1 MHDYE
6 VPISYGMTT
15 SGDRIEKKINEMNS
29 KLSPLEDLRRIA
41 DVAEQR
47 AQLAANE
54 AEAAIKDAEYS
65 KRISVVSLLLSLIA
79 VLHDLWPNIIAAA
92 SWLIQCLQELL

>member
-41 DVAEQR
+41 GAAEQR

-54 AEAAIKDAEYS
+54 A
-65 KRISVVSLLLSLIA
+65 
-79 VLHDLWPNIIAAA
+79 
-92 SWLIQCLQELL
+92 

>member
-41 DVAEQR
+41 DAAENPNEKHAKSR
-47 AQLAANE
+47 AGILSNHSDNFFLIQLP
-54 AEAAIKDAEYS
+54 
-65 KRISVVSLLLSLIA
+65 LLSAHRL
-79 VLHDLWPNIIAAA
+79 P
-92 SWLIQCLQELL
+92 